1 MPPQANFTS
10 SSSLKGPILASL
22 FIKSVATLAGIGL
35 SASLAASE
43 YEVQKTWEFG
53 LGVGAVAGPDYRGSD
68 ESRSYVAPIPY
79 VVYRGKIIQSDRD
92 GVRGQFIKTDNYEF
106 TLSLSAN
113 ITPES
118 HKNGLRR
125 DLDLPELGS
134 TIEIGPA
141 VNIRLFGESLT
152 QGLQLSLP
160 ARAVFSIGGDES
172 GYIGSLFQ
180 PQLIY
185 RERLGDWGF
194 AWRSSLTW
202 ATEDYHEYYYNI
214 GAANATEQ
222 YNAYSAKAGYSGF
235 ANQASLG
242 RQLGDWRLAF
252 FVRHDYLGGTEFEN
266 SPLVKTKHATRGG
279 LALIWVFQ

>member
-1 MPPQANFTS
+1 MQR
-10 SSSLKGPILASL
+10 
-22 FIKSVATLAGIGL
+22 
-35 SASLAASE
+35 
-43 YEVQKTWEFG
+43 TWELG

-118 HKNGLRR
+118 HKNSLRR
-125 DLDLPELGS
+125 ELDLPELGS
-134 TIEIGPA
+134 SLELGPA

-160 ARAVFSIGGDES
+160 VRAVFAIGGDES
-172 GYIGSLFQ
+172 GYIGALFQ

-185 RERLGDWGF
+185 RSRISDWGF

-202 ATEDYHEYYYNI
+202 ATEDYHEHYYTL
-214 GAANATEQ
+214 GEAKATPR
-222 YNAYSAKAGYSGF
+222 YTAYQAGAGYSGW
-235 ANQASLG
+235 ANQLSLG
-242 RQLGDWRLAF
+242 RQLDSWRLAF
-252 FVRHDYLGGTEFEN
+252 FVRHDYLGGTTFED
-266 SPLVKTKHATRGG
+266 SPLVKTDHSVRGG
-279 LALIWVFQ
+279 LALIRVFR